1 MTHVMDLVA
10 RLDAGTAAC
19 TVDTP
24 EGTWIDLAYRLIDTQ
39 PDSMVIDLTDLADIL
54 PPAIDIETC
63 NRLAIALTVLDIE
76 DDDQGPVD
84 AAIAAWE
91 LARPTKTR
99 KTGGTRTVKTSDNS
113 DGWTNLVIT
122 RTATSEELFRTRRDG
137 GAMSSLYYP
146 VGDYLQTNLACSA
159 QQWNACRTWI
169 KTAAKS
175 ASPGTVTCGD
185 FTVTLTKGE

>member
-1 MTHVMDLVA
+1 A
-10 RLDAGTAAC
+10 AGTAAC

-24 EGTWIDLAYRLIDTQ
+24 EGTWIEMAHSLIATQ

-63 NRLAIALTVLDIE
+63 NRLAIALTVLEVE
-76 DDDQGPVD
+76 DDDQEPVD

-91 LARPTKTR
+91 LARPAKTR
-99 KTGGTRTVKTSDNS
+99 KTGGTVPPTTSDNS
-113 DGWTNLVIT
+113 PGWTNLVIT
-122 RTATSEELFRTRRDG
+122 RTATSEELYRTRRAG

-159 QQWNACRTWI
+159 QQWDACRTWI

-185 FTVTLTKGE
+185 FTVTLTKG

>member
-1 MTHVMDLVA
+1 MDLVA
-10 RLDAGTAAC
+10 RLDAGSAAC
-19 TVDTP
+19 LADTP
-24 EGTWIDLAYRLIDTQ
+24 ETTWYEMAYRLIATQ
-39 PDSMVIDLTDLADIL
+39 PDTVEIDLTDLQDIL
-54 PPAIDIETC
+54 PPATDIETC
-63 NRLAIALTVLDIE
+63 NRLAIALTVLEVE
-76 DDDQGPVD
+76 DDDQDSVD
-84 AAIAAWE
+84 AAIALWE
-91 LARPTKTR
+91 TARPTKKSRT
-99 KTGGTRTVKTSDNS
+99 TGGTRTPKASDNS
-113 DGWTNLVIT
+113 ADWTNLVIT

-159 QQWNACRTWI
+159 QQWDACRTWI